1 MQFIRGQ
8 KAKLSDVLTTQKAF
22 SLQVDLNSPL
32 TIDVSVFGLDT
43 ENHLSD
49 EAYMVFYNQPV
60 SPCGS
65 ISLKH
70 STNQQSLFSIDLATL
85 DSKIEHLMVTL
96 AIDGIGTMSQIGQS
110 KISLI
115 NMESQVVASFAFD
128 GSMFDQERAIM
139 LFECYK
145 KSGIWR
151 FSAIAQGFSG
161 GLASLIEYYGGEVE
175 EPVSLPDTS
184 LSQHINTG
192 TQLDSQSKVSLNK
205 IVLDKP
211 DRPHR
216 VNLTKK
222 HSSLIVEAI
231 WIDNGDNRSDNDDLD
246 LRVGLL
252 VEGESVMHYIHAPNQ
267 MGALNKFP
275 YIQHMGDV
283 KEASKNEPGVERVEI
298 NCDIAKLIG
307 RRVGIVFSVYSAISN
322 GVVSIASLQPKMRM
336 TYADQLVE
344 CVFNPSI
351 SPKAKSKFIYT
362 YVIGTAIIDEQGI
375 VIEHSGQTSKRMSE
389 ATPRL
394 KWKNGGLVVTVDG
407 KPMFK

>member
-96 AIDGIGTMSQIGQS
+96 AIDGTGTMSQIGQS

-175 EPVSLPDTS
+175 EPVSLPDAS
-184 LSQHINTG
+184 LSQHTNKG

-307 RRVGIVFSVYSAISN
+307 RRIGIVFSVYSAISN